1 MTARCVAI
9 SHLVV
14 KKAEDLT
21 LFSELV
27 KSLVPVLD
35 CFVFIVV
42 SFPSYPT
49 LCQVICE
56 LLVAVWG

>member
-1 MTARCVAI
+1 MTAHCVAI

-21 LFSELV
+21 LFSGLV

-42 SFPSYPT
+42 MSFPSYPT
-49 LCQVICE
+49 LCQE
-56 LLVAVWG
+56 L